1 MNTICFAIRP
11 IFTQGEE
18 TAEMRKASFRTI
30 NPAYDEKCA
39 IEEGNAY
46 NHKKSIINTETEH
59 ATLNTVAAAS
69 NMAIN
74 ARVQKNIYSPKLV
87 ERGVGYMTHYVSV
100 ETNLVG
106 RATKFASK
114 YAGIFSVAQLL
125 AGAIGNFTTYGVAGG
140 LGRTAIDVAT
150 FGAAVGISI
159 MIIPEAAAVSTVLI
173 TTTVIGTLTDVGGRA
188 IKEKVYG
195 DIMH

>member
-1 MNTICFAIRP
+1 MCYRR
-11 IFTQGEE
+11 
-18 TAEMRKASFRTI
+18 RKCI
-30 NPAYDEKCA
+30 QPQ
-39 IEEGNAY
+39 
-46 NHKKSIINTETEH
+46 KSIINTETEH

-106 RATKFASK
+106 RVTKFASK

-125 AGAIGNFTTYGVAGG
+125 AGAVGNLTTYGVAGG

-150 FGAAVGISI
+150 FGTAVAIGI
-159 MIIPEAAAVSTVLI
+159 MFIPEATGAAAVFAATAF
-173 TTTVIGTLTDVGGRA
+173 IGTGADYTGRF
-188 IKEKVYG
+188 IKQQIYG
-195 DIMH
+195 DEMY